1 VSHGALGQEPD
12 LRDRRDEAIVRLLTE
27 AGMPPD
33 EVIGHGLA
41 DFDLEAGA
49 AIVRRGMRGRV
60 AADGPHPAGS
70 PDPVP
75 SGRRHRATAEAILL
89 ALRCA
94 SLSRSGQRQGYVGC
108 RGAVQAERG
117 PLGFAFAARPP
128 TSG

>member
-49 AIVRRGMRGRV
+49 AIVRRGMRGR
-60 AADGPHPAGS
+60 
-70 PDPVP
+70 
-75 SGRRHRATAEAILL
+75 
-89 ALRCA
+89 
-94 SLSRSGQRQGYVGC
+94 SGQRQGYVGC